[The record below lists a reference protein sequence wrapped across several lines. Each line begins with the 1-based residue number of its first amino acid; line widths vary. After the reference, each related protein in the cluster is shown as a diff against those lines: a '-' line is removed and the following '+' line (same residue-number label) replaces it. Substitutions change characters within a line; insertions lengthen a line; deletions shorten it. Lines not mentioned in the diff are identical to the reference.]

1 MATVVENIKEMFKPE
16 GPIPL
21 PMYNK
26 GYVLKPKK
34 HYDIPPV
41 VSIENISV
49 EFDGFKA
56 VNNVST
62 EIFPHQVH
70 FFIGPNGA
78 GKTTMLDIICGKT
91 KPCEGKVLFHGT
103 SPLVDRRMVDI
114 DVTKMR
120 EFEII
125 NLGFGRK
132 FQAPSVFKSLTVYE
146 NMELSLKGDKGVF
159 KSLFFKASEEQ
170 KKRIDEI
177 LGFVE
182 LIDKKDEKASG
193 LSHGQKQWLEIAML
207 LVQEP
212 EVLLLDEPV
221 AGMGKPETER
231 TGAIIRRIAKKYAVV
246 VVEHDMEFVR
256 KVADVVTVMHEGKIL
271 KEGTPEECL
280 ADEQVKAVYLG
291 RGKFHK
297 SGI

>member
-1 MATVVENIKEMFKPE
+1 MSLKKSIIEAFTPE
-16 GPIPL
+16 GPIKL
-21 PMYNK
+21 PMHNE
-26 GYVLKPKK
+26 GYVIPKPKEYK
-34 HYDIPPV
+34 VPPV
-41 VSIENISV
+41 VSINNISV

-62 EIFPHQVH
+62 EIFPHEVH

-91 KPCEGKVLFHGT
+91 KPSEGSVIFHGN
-103 SPLVDRRMVDI
+103 PLVADKGVYI
-114 DVTKMR
+114 DLTQMR

-132 FQAPSVFKSLTVYE
+132 FQAPSVYKSLTIYE

-159 KSLFFKASEEQ
+159 SSLFFKPREQ
-170 KKRIDEI
+170 QLKLIDDI
-177 LGFVE
+177 LTSVD
-182 LIDKKDEKASG
+182 LIDKKDEKAGG

-212 EVLLLDEPV
+212 SVLLLDEPV

-231 TGAIIRRIAKKYAVV
+231 TGRIIRNIAKKYAVV

-256 KVADVVTVMHEGKIL
+256 KVADVVTVMHEGRIL
-271 KEGTPEECL
+271 VEGTPNECL
-280 ADEQVKAVYLG
+280 ADEKVKAVYLG

>member
-1 MATVVENIKEMFKPE
+1 MNLKKKIAEAFTPE
-16 GPIPL
+16 GPVKL
-21 PMYNK
+21 PMYNE
-26 GYVLKPKK
+26 GYVIEKPKEYK
-34 HYDIPPV
+34 IPPV
-41 VSIENISV
+41 VSINHISV

-56 VNNVST
+56 VNNVCT
-62 EIFPHQVH
+62 EIFPHEVH

-91 KPCEGKVLFHGT
+91 KPSEGSVIFHGDPVY
-103 SPLVDRRMVDI
+103 SGMGIYI
-114 DVTKMR
+114 DLTRMR

-132 FQAPSVFKSLTVYE
+132 FQSPSIFKSLTVYE
-146 NMELSLKGDKGVF
+146 NMELSLKGNKGVF
-159 KSLFFKASEEQ
+159 ASLFFKATDEQ
-170 KKRIDEI
+170 RK
-177 LGFVE
+177 
-182 LIDKKDEKASG
+182 LIDDVLTSVDLIGKKNEKAEG

-212 EVLLLDEPV
+212 SVLLLDEPV
-221 AGMGKPETER
+221 AGMGKEETER
-231 TGAIIRRIAKKYAVV
+231 TGRIIRNIAKKYAVV

-256 KVADVVTVMHEGKIL
+256 KFADTVTVMHEGRIL
-271 KEGTPEECL
+271 IEGKPEECL
-280 ADEQVKAVYLG
+280 SDEKVKAVYLG

>member
-1 MATVVENIKEMFKPE
+1 MTLKKKIIEAFTPE
-16 GPIPL
+16 GPIKL
-21 PMYNK
+21 PMHNE
-26 GYVLKPKK
+26 GYVIEKPKEYK
-34 HYDIPPV
+34 IPPV
-41 VSIENISV
+41 VSINHISV

-56 VNNVST
+56 VNDVT
-62 EIFPHQVH
+62 TDIFPHEVH

-91 KPCEGKVLFHGT
+91 KPSEGSVIFHGD
-103 SPLVDRRMVDI
+103 SLVADKGIYI
-114 DVTKMR
+114 DLTKMR

-146 NMELSLKGDKGVF
+146 NMELSLKGNKGVF
-159 KSLFFKASEEQ
+159 ASLFFKASENQ
-170 KKRIDEI
+170 KKLIDEV
-177 LGFVE
+177 LSSVD
-182 LIDKKDEKASG
+182 LIEKKDEKAGG

-212 EVLLLDEPV
+212 SVLLLDEPV

-231 TGAIIRRIAKKYAVV
+231 TGQIIRNIAKKYAVV

-256 KVADVVTVMHEGKIL
+256 KFADTVTVMHEGKIL
-271 KEGTPEECL
+271 VEGTPSECL
-280 ADEQVKAVYLG
+280 ADEKVKAVYLG
-291 RGKFHK
+291 RGKFRK

>member
-1 MATVVENIKEMFKPE
+1 MGMLKSLKEALKPE
-16 GPIPL
+16 APIML
-21 PMYNK
+21 PMYNL
-26 GYVLKPKK
+26 GYIPKVK
-34 HYDIPPV
+34 KFYEVPPV

-91 KPCEGKVLFHGT
+91 KPCAGSVIFHGT
-103 SPLVDRRMVDI
+103 SPEIDSSMVDI
-114 DVTKMR
+114 DVTHMR

-132 FQAPSVFKSLTVYE
+132 FQAPSIFKSLTVYE
-146 NMELSLKGDKGVF
+146 NMELSLKGNKSVF
-159 KSLFFKASEEQ
+159 KSLFFKATEEQ
-170 KKRIDEI
+170 KVKIDEI
-177 LGFVE
+177 LSFVE
-182 LIDKKDEKASG
+182 LKDKKDEKASG

-231 TGAIIRRIAKKYAVV
+231 TGVIIRNIAKKYAVC

-271 KEGTPEECL
+271 KEGTPDECL

>member
-1 MATVVENIKEMFKPE
+1 MSLKKAIIDAFTPE
-16 GPIPL
+16 GPIKM
-21 PMYNK
+21 PMHNE
-26 GYVLKPKK
+26 GYVMEK
-34 HYDIPPV
+34 HKEYKIPPV
-41 VSIENISV
+41 VTINHISV

-56 VNNVST
+56 VNDVST
-62 EIFPHQVH
+62 AIFPHEVH

-91 KPCEGKVLFHGT
+91 KPSEGTVVFHGN
-103 SPLVDRRMVDI
+103 PLLAGMGVNI
-114 DVTKMR
+114 NLTEMR

-132 FQAPSVFKSLTVYE
+132 FQAPSIYKSLTIYE
-146 NMELSLKGDKGVF
+146 NMELSLKGNKGVF
-159 KSLFFKASEEQ
+159 SSLFFKATEEQ
-170 KKRIDEI
+170 KNFIDTI
-177 LGFVE
+177 LTNVE
-182 LIDKKDEKASG
+182 LIDKKNEKASG

-231 TGAIIRRIAKKYAVV
+231 TGRIIRNIAKKHAVV

-256 KVADVVTVMHEGKIL
+256 KVADTVTVMHEGKIL
-271 KEGTPEECL
+271 VEGTPAECL
-280 ADEQVKAVYLG
+280 ADEKVKAVYLG